1 MLLTTLYWP
10 DEVRSAA
17 ELDLADAAT
26 EVKPAE
32 RAMAE
37 QLVAAMTGE
46 FDPSAYRDEYREALM
61 AVIDRKVAGAEVV
74 PVPEAPAGGALVD
87 LMAALEAS
95 VAAARAAKAEA
106 AASETAGAAAG
117 AQPQEASTTRPAR
130 RRKTA

>member
-1 MLLTTLYWP
+1 
-10 DEVRSAA
+10 
-17 ELDLADAAT
+17 
-26 EVKPAE
+26 
-32 RAMAE
+32 MAE

-74 PVPEAPAGGALVD
+74 PVPEAPTGGALVD

-95 VAAARAAKAEA
+95 VAAARVAKAEA
-106 AASETAGAAAG
+106 VAPAATAAQPAPEV
-117 AQPQEASTTRPAR
+117 QPQEASSVRPAR